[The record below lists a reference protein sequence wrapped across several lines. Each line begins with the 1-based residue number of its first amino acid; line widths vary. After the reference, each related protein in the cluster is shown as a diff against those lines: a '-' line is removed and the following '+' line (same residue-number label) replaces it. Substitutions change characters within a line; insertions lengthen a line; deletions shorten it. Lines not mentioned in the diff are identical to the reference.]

1 MQAKTPNDNTRTLGH
16 TQNMFEVLDELDKI
30 CADMPE
36 LLRRKPSKR
45 TIPRSIDQTAQ
56 RGRAAVPA
64 YYHNRILQDKVAG
77 SRRSPGDTKHR
88 SLSSMSV
95 FSPSDSSE
103 SPPIIQDLSVS
114 RDDLWQHEQH
124 ADNEIGCRTK
134 QMDGWVI
141 RSWDESSGKES
152 VDRYLSLDSM
162 LTKPG
167 PLKPEMNQRRA
178 PRLSKLSA
186 SSTQGLLKLSAFKE
200 SLKITEGMING
211 KEEPV
216 TLSKNTKSHRFVNLE
231 TWTKKVSKSMGFHC
245 DVQLM
250 EEQMKSFG
258 RLIVDELAKA
268 HARVRMKSLSDQRKE
283 RNKENI
289 ASFRSSKPSCAADEE
304 DATEEEEDE
313 VQRVLGS
320 LEEGPG
326 ADSLSEQAL
335 RDEGLLLLDSAENHV
350 EVTRVAVQLLFEL
363 ARMLQD
369 QIGQPILDLANTLRR
384 SIYSSSFAIKND
396 PAELSA
402 PISSPIVEDPFSSH
416 SQQDRA
422 LFEEVAYFDLI
433 KRKDSWSESLPGEM
447 ERLSVELKGLVSELR
462 ALKDTC
468 AELEKKVQRPS
479 DEVKRVYK
487 ENEQLLKDNQRWFE
501 KFKEATS
508 AHLEAVAI
516 IQKVSQQRDILVAE
530 NDVLTAKISEL
541 DPHHTAI
548 DSRLKAA
555 MATGSDIS
563 LYPNK
568 HTEMEEDAVRSSRTE
583 QQEDEVDWID
593 SSAVQVSRVK
603 LPMLKHNQSIVGRLA
618 MNLTSLAEA
627 IGEDDG

>member
-1 MQAKTPNDNTRTLGH
+1 
-16 TQNMFEVLDELDKI
+16 
-30 CADMPE
+30 
-36 LLRRKPSKR
+36 
-45 TIPRSIDQTAQ
+45 
-56 RGRAAVPA
+56 
-64 YYHNRILQDKVAG
+64 
-77 SRRSPGDTKHR
+77 
-88 SLSSMSV
+88 
-95 FSPSDSSE
+95 
-103 SPPIIQDLSVS
+103 
-114 RDDLWQHEQH
+114 
-124 ADNEIGCRTK
+124 
-134 QMDGWVI
+134 
-141 RSWDESSGKES
+141 
-152 VDRYLSLDSM
+152 
-162 LTKPG
+162 
-167 PLKPEMNQRRA
+167 
-178 PRLSKLSA
+178 
-186 SSTQGLLKLSAFKE
+186 
-200 SLKITEGMING
+200 
-211 KEEPV
+211 
-216 TLSKNTKSHRFVNLE
+216 
-231 TWTKKVSKSMGFHC
+231 
-245 DVQLM
+245 M

-268 HARVRMKSLSDQRKE
+268 HARVRMKSLSDQRKGVHNHKFILE

-462 ALKDTC
+462 ALKDTYD
-468 AELEKKVQRPS
+468 LSV
-479 DEVKRVYK
+479 
-487 ENEQLLKDNQRWFE
+487 LL
-501 KFKEATS
+501 
-508 AHLEAVAI
+508 L
-516 IQKVSQQRDILVAE
+516 
-530 NDVLTAKISEL
+530 
-541 DPHHTAI
+541 
-548 DSRLKAA
+548 
-555 MATGSDIS
+555 
-563 LYPNK
+563 
-568 HTEMEEDAVRSSRTE
+568 
-583 QQEDEVDWID
+583 
-593 SSAVQVSRVK
+593 
-603 LPMLKHNQSIVGRLA
+603 
-618 MNLTSLAEA
+618 
-627 IGEDDG
+627 

>member
-124 ADNEIGCRTK
+124 ADNEIGWSSSLSLSLPFDCFLGCRTK

-152 VDRYLSLDSM
+152 VDRYLSLDST

-211 KEEPV
+211 K
-216 TLSKNTKSHRFVNLE
+216 
-231 TWTKKVSKSMGFHC
+231 GFH
-245 DVQLM
+245 
-250 EEQMKSFG
+250 
-258 RLIVDELAKA
+258 
-268 HARVRMKSLSDQRKE
+268 
-283 RNKENI
+283 
-289 ASFRSSKPSCAADEE
+289 
-304 DATEEEEDE
+304 
-313 VQRVLGS
+313 
-320 LEEGPG
+320 
-326 ADSLSEQAL
+326 
-335 RDEGLLLLDSAENHV
+335 
-350 EVTRVAVQLLFEL
+350 
-363 ARMLQD
+363 
-369 QIGQPILDLANTLRR
+369 
-384 SIYSSSFAIKND
+384 
-396 PAELSA
+396 
-402 PISSPIVEDPFSSH
+402 
-416 SQQDRA
+416 
-422 LFEEVAYFDLI
+422 
-433 KRKDSWSESLPGEM
+433 
-447 ERLSVELKGLVSELR
+447 
-462 ALKDTC
+462 
-468 AELEKKVQRPS
+468 
-479 DEVKRVYK
+479 
-487 ENEQLLKDNQRWFE
+487 
-501 KFKEATS
+501 
-508 AHLEAVAI
+508 HL
-516 IQKVSQQRDILVAE
+516 
-530 NDVLTAKISEL
+530 T
-541 DPHHTAI
+541 H
-548 DSRLKAA
+548 
-555 MATGSDIS
+555 
-563 LYPNK
+563 
-568 HTEMEEDAVRSSRTE
+568 
-583 QQEDEVDWID
+583 
-593 SSAVQVSRVK
+593 
-603 LPMLKHNQSIVGRLA
+603 QSIPWFYILSISIPFVI
-618 MNLTSLAEA
+618 TIE
-627 IGEDDG
+627 